1 MTSTWTS
8 KNIPPGGKQNV
19 FPTTASPE
27 HRSPTHQKAFRIGL
41 ITASAGLLVGLDTGL
56 ISEALGFIGNDFH
69 ASIRDQEWIV
79 SVLMIG
85 ASVGSLGAGTFSARF
100 GRRLVLMMA
109 MVLMFIGAG
118 LCADAFHLSQILVGR
133 LLIGVAI
140 GICTFTAPLYIS
152 ETMSGHLRGSMV
164 STFSMLQSAGILAG
178 YLLGSIL
185 SSGGHWRWMV
195 SMPMLPAALLFTGCL
210 FLPPSPSWLI
220 ARGQDDRVREVLRS
234 LRDTPAEVEQE
245 FNSLKQEAGKG
256 HVSGLTLLRQQP
268 NFRRS
273 VLLGICLQVM
283 QQLTGIN
290 VVMYYMPKIL
300 QNAQFGISGAA
311 WATVLIGVINTV
323 VGIAA
328 IFLVNRWGRRP
339 LLCTSAAIMAIS
351 LTIAAIIT
359 GLHLPGMSATLCLLC
374 ALLVFVGGFG
384 LGAGPLV
391 WTLCSEIQPL
401 EGRDF
406 GVGCS
411 TLANWWADWGVSN
424 TFLSLVSVIG
434 FGQTFAG
441 FAFMNVVFIVFT
453 LMFVPETKDVS
464 LETIETN
471 LLAGKKLRDIG
482 R

>member
-1 MTSTWTS
+1 M
-8 KNIPPGGKQNV
+8 IP
-19 FPTTASPE
+19 TAATPVPPSPSG
-27 HRSPTHQKAFRIGL
+27 RKAFRAGL
-41 ITASAGLLVGLDTGL
+41 ITACAGLLVGLDTGL
-56 ISEALGFIGNDFH
+56 ISQALGFIGMDFR
-69 ASIRDQEWIV
+69 ASTRDQEWIV
-79 SVLMIG
+79 SVLMLG

-100 GRRLVLMMA
+100 GRRTVLTAA
-109 MVLMFIGAG
+109 MVLMFAGAC
-118 LCADAFHLSQILVGR
+118 LCANAMEIPQILTGR

-178 YLLGSIL
+178 YLAGGIL

-195 SMPMLPAALLFTGCL
+195 SMPMLPAALLFIGCFL
-210 FLPPSPSWLI
+210 LPPSPSWLI
-220 ARGQDDRVREVLRS
+220 ARGQDAKARTVLRA
-234 LRDTPAEVEQE
+234 LRDTPAEADAE
-245 FNSLKQEAGKG
+245 FASIKAETGKG
-256 HVSGLTLLRQQP
+256 RTSGLKLLRQQP

-273 VLLGICLQVM
+273 VMLGICLQVM

-290 VVMYYMPKIL
+290 VVMYYTPKIL
-300 QNAQFGISGAA
+300 QNAHFGTSGAA

-339 LLCTSAAIMAIS
+339 LLCASAAIMAVS
-351 LTIAAIIT
+351 LAVAAVIT
-359 GLHLPGMSATLCLLC
+359 GLHLSSIAATLCLLA
-374 ALLVFVGGFG
+374 ALLTFVGGFG

-411 TLANWWADWGVSN
+411 TLANWWADWIVSN
-424 TFLSLVSVIG
+424 TFLSIVSVIG

-441 FAFMNVVFIVFT
+441 FALMNVVFIVFT
-453 LMFVPETKDVS
+453 LMFVPETRDVP

-471 LLAGKKLRDIG
+471 LLSGKKLRNIG

>member
-1 MTSTWTS
+1 MSPTTPPQAPVS
-8 KNIPPGGKQNV
+8 PPG
-19 FPTTASPE
+19 
-27 HRSPTHQKAFRIGL
+27 RKAFHAGL
-41 ITASAGLLVGLDTGL
+41 ITACAGLLVGLDTGL
-56 ISEALGFIGNDFH
+56 ISQALGFIGTDFR
-69 ASIRDQEWIV
+69 ASTRDQEWIV
-79 SVLMIG
+79 SVLMLG

-100 GRRLVLMMA
+100 GRRAVLTAA
-109 MVLMFIGAG
+109 MVLMFAGAC
-118 LCADAFHLSQILVGR
+118 LCTNAVGIPQILTGR

-178 YLLGSIL
+178 YLAGGIL
-185 SSGGHWRWMV
+185 SAGGHWRWMV
-195 SMPMLPAALLFTGCL
+195 SMPMLPAALLFIGCF

-220 ARGQDDRVREVLRS
+220 ARGQDAKARTVLRA
-234 LRDTPAEVEQE
+234 LRNTPAEADAE
-245 FNSLKQEAGKG
+245 FASIKAETERGRP
-256 HVSGLTLLRQQP
+256 SGLKLLRRQP

-273 VLLGICLQVM
+273 VMLGICLQVM

-290 VVMYYMPKIL
+290 VVMYYTPKIL
-300 QNAQFGISGAA
+300 QNAHFGTSGAA
-311 WATVLIGVINTV
+311 WATVLIGVINTI

-339 LLCTSAAIMAIS
+339 LLCASAAIMAFS
-351 LTIAAIIT
+351 LAIAAVIT
-359 GLHLPGMSATLCLLC
+359 GLHLSSVPATLCLLA
-374 ALLVFVGGFG
+374 ALLTFVGGFG

-411 TLANWWADWGVSN
+411 TLANWWADWIVSN
-424 TFLSLVSVIG
+424 TFLSIVSVIG
-434 FGQTFAG
+434 FGRTFGG
-441 FAFMNVVFIVFT
+441 FALMNVIFIAFT
-453 LMFVPETKDVS
+453 LLFVPETRDVP

-471 LLAGKKLRDIG
+471 LLSGKKLRDIG
-482 R
+482 K